1 VYPRIYIRTIIRR
14 YKSWY
19 IEINTIIWLSR
30 NNSQS
35 MVELSVQSY
44 KSNYIR
50 RELLKTCSI
59 RLCINFSRIS
69 MEINRTKTIAKKTNI
84 SNQRLVQL
92 FWWSKKRI
100 RFKSIDWRS
109 QSQTNIKNATRGLV
123 VGIVVKTASSKSLLL
138 YKN

>member
-44 KSNYIR
+44 KLNYIR
-50 RELLKTCSI
+50 RELLKTYSI

-69 MEINRTKTIAKKTNI
+69 MEINRTETIAKKTNI
-84 SNQRLVQL
+84 SNQKLVQL
-92 FWWSKKRI
+92 FWWSKNRI